1 MWSLLK
7 LILDWPVSTLNI
19 SIKYTEV
26 FINRLWYI
34 IPANFYYMIKNKKKK
49 CVCVFGEGDIDKQMT
64 KM

>member
-34 IPANFYYMIKNKKKK
+34 IPANFYYMIKNKKK